1 MDRKNYFLY
10 NSYLIKD
17 EKTVLID
24 TVCLPYDKEFVSN
37 LKQEIDLNKIDAK
50 LNCQRIYLRIMKN
63 NRWIDDKK
71 YKIAFE
77 LLLEIGRIL
86 GGLIKYYAKDTKK

>member
-1 MDRKNYFLY
+1 
-10 NSYLIKD
+10 
-17 EKTVLID
+17 
-24 TVCLPYDKEFVSN
+24 
-37 LKQEIDLNKIDAK
+37 
-50 LNCQRIYLRIMKN
+50 MKN
-63 NRWIDDKK
+63 NRWIDEKK